1 MAQVWTTIWHYVFR
15 EQVRILCMTQRFGEF
30 PFLEHSVTTWNRGNE
45 WMRPRVSVH
54 LVNVIKVYFLLLLK
68 ILIESCISFLHLPHW
83 TIGPFHAA
91 RFGKYW
97 STQFLCLQG
106 FGTCCSLLDHS
117 ALPTPSTDNCYFS
130 FKFYLQYYFLME
142 TFPDLHCP
150 LTWSHVSVLSF
161 HGILLPS
168 LQGPFI
174 AHSYRFTYVIFFYT
188 YVIQNGLSAV

>member
-97 STQFLCLQG
+97 SAQFLCLQG

-117 ALPTPSTDNCYFS
+117 ALPTPFNRQLLLL
-130 FKFYLQYYFLME
+130 LQ
-142 TFPDLHCP
+142 
-150 LTWSHVSVLSF
+150 VLSA
-161 HGILLPS
+161 ILLPHGDIPRSS
-168 LQGPFI
+168 LSSHLKPCLCFKLSWNPI
-174 AHSYRFTYVIFFYT
+174 AFPSRAFHST
-188 YVIQNGLSAV
+188 